1 VPSSS
6 IEGWAALAVRPGLV
20 SELVSRIGGTVMSR
34 VPVRE
39 WSMSSVSRV
48 YLTAGGSVI
57 LKCAAD
63 VFSAEPAALAHAA
76 THGVPVPQLL
86 AKKILDDGSMAM
98 LIEDLGEPTREAG
111 AADAV
116 KAAVAVHA
124 CPPRAEAA
132 VLNSAGL
139 MELPVRALHW
149 LKRLQDEGRW
159 LNADDLQIALEQIV
173 AMAERRARDADIPP
187 FGTCHS
193 EFHPT
198 SIHIGSHG
206 TRILDWARSYTGP
219 GLLDLI
225 SWQGT
230 VEPVDLRKVSDLI
243 DAYVA
248 AGGPAEAT
256 AERGGLSAHV
266 WAAGWDKL
274 WVAEW
279 FMQQAARWQSP
290 ADDAVTQQAVRRHLR
305 EVVVCLT

>member
-1 VPSSS
+1 MPSSS
-6 IEGWAALAVRPGLV
+6 DKGRAALAVRPDLV

-34 VPVRE
+34 VPIRE

-48 YLTAGGSVI
+48 YLTAGGSLI
-57 LKCAAD
+57 LKCAAE

-76 THGVPVPQLL
+76 THGFPVPRLL
-86 AKKILDDGSMAM
+86 AKEILDDGSMAM

-111 AADAV
+111 VSDAAET
-116 KAAVAVHA
+116 AVAVHA
-124 CPPRAEAA
+124 CPPRAGA
-132 VLNSAGL
+132 VVLDSAGL

-173 AMAERRARDADIPP
+173 DVAERRARHADIPP

-219 GLLDLI
+219 GLLDLV

-230 VEPVDLRKVSDLI
+230 VEPVDLRKISDLI
-243 DAYVA
+243 DAYAA
-248 AGGPAEAT
+248 AGGPAQVT
-256 AERGGLSAHV
+256 AKRGGLPAHV

-274 WVAEW
+274 WITEW
-279 FMQQAARWQSP
+279 FMQQAARWQNP
-290 ADDAVTQQAVRRHLR
+290 ADDAVTQQAVHRHIR
-305 EVVVCLT
+305 EAVVCLT